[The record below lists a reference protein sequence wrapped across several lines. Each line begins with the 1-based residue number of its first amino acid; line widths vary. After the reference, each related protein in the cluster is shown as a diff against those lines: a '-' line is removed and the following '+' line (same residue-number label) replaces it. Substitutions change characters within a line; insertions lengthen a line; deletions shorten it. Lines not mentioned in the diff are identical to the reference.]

1 MSYATYEDS
10 LELGTPVEL
19 YEFTQ
24 GTQRWFYASC
34 AEDVLA
40 LGQVFTATP
49 IKRSRV
55 KTTTDTFKDGVTLTF
70 PRDNPFASQFLGF
83 APEEVTTLTIR
94 RGHYGDPDGEF
105 IVYWKGRVAGAKAAN
120 NEITIE
126 CESVFTSIKRPGLR
140 ARFEY
145 GCRRTLYLKGC
156 NVNRELYKLEGKILS
171 ISGGLV
177 VAVAG
182 AALQPGGYYTGG
194 MLVAP
199 SGVPRFITAHSGDQ
213 VTIARPL
220 PELVGGMTVALY
232 PGCDHLRETCKNKFN
247 NLDNFGGFPFIPGR
261 NPFDG
266 SSIV

>member
-182 AALQPGGYYTGG
+182 AALKPGGYYTGG

-199 SGVPRFITAHSGDQ
+199 SGVSRFITAHSGDQ